1 MGTRRELDATLL
13 STNTTVSEESAG
25 GLEGEGGRGER
36 VGGRRGR
43 GTVEKIL
50 VDGYFQKW
58 FRWEMGQ
65 VKMEARK
72 TKRTTAPIDVLKLWE
87 KCYAIWV
94 TRPLQRNI

>member
-1 MGTRRELDATLL
+1 MGTGRELDATLL
-13 STNTTVSEESAG
+13 STNTTVSEESAV
-25 GLEGEGGRGER
+25 GLEGGEG
-36 VGGRRGR
+36 GR